1 MSSKNECQTLRI
13 FSIAEGNFGCM
24 VAWEM
29 LKVGLTFFAL
39 SWGPKARSTWLG
51 KLPLAYIVSE
61 AWTGHLHAMLVLW
74 TMQHL
79 AMILTTPLAMT

>member
-1 MSSKNECQTLRI
+1 
-13 FSIAEGNFGCM
+13 
-24 VAWEM
+24 M

-39 SWGPKARSTWLG
+39 SWGPKARSTWLR

-74 TMQHL
+74 IMQHL
-79 AMILTTPLAMT
+79 AMMFTTPLAMTYSYAAYDTFAKLQLTCIQHACC